1 MLFSLND
8 IDKKKAPVQEEVI
21 GGHLKDGCC
30 KSPKQDLKV
39 VSKTRFFHFQK
50 RVMCTKFDI
59 YVFIKTACMSTIK
72 TPNIS

>member
-1 MLFSLND
+1 MIL
-8 IDKKKAPVQEEVI
+8 IKKKTPVQEEVI

-30 KSPKQDLKV
+30 KSPKQDL
-39 VSKTRFFHFQK
+39 K